1 MIPLD
6 AARRLLLGA
15 QGLAARPERK
25 ADLHGLIRS
34 LGFVQ
39 IDSINVLE
47 RAHHLTL
54 WSRLDSYRPEH
65 LRALHEDRRLLFE
78 HWTHDA
84 SLIPTEFFR
93 YWRYRGARYPERIRR
108 HAWWRERL
116 GPEPERLI
124 AAVRDEVARRGPVAS
139 KHLGEGSG
147 QAGPWWGWKPEKAAL
162 EYLWRAGDL
171 AVHSRRGFEKV
182 YDLTERVL
190 PREATLPVPT
200 AEEHCDWACREA
212 LERLGVATASELAE
226 FWGGL
231 EPEEAREW
239 ARTAPERGLAVP
251 VRVEGL
257 AKTALATPDWEAR
270 ANVRLPRRVRLLSPF
285 DPVVR
290 DRKRLQRLFGFDYR
304 FEAFVPEPQR
314 RYGYYVL
321 PVLEGDR
328 FVARLDAKLHRAQG
342 RLEVK
347 GLWWEPAVRVTPGR
361 REGLDE
367 ALQRLAGFV
376 GASEV
381 ATTASR

>member
-15 QGLAARPERK
+15 QGLTARPDRK
-25 ADLHGLIRS
+25 TDLYRLIHG

-65 LRALHEDRRLLFE
+65 LKALLEDRRLLFE

-84 SLIPTEFFR
+84 SLIPTEFFP
-93 YWRYRGARYPERIRR
+93 YWRFRGLGYGNRR
-108 HAWWRERL
+108 TRSAWWHERL
-116 GPEPERLI
+116 GGEPERLL
-124 AAVRDEVARRGPVAS
+124 AAVREEVEQRGPVAS
-139 KHLGEGSG
+139 KHLGEGG
-147 QAGPWWGWKPEKAAL
+147 GAGAWWGWKPEKAAL
-162 EYLWRAGDL
+162 EHLWRSMEL

-182 YDLTERVL
+182 YDLTERVFPHESRL
-190 PREATLPVPT
+190 PIPT
-200 AEEHCDWACREA
+200 AEEHRDWACAQA
-212 LERLGVATASELAE
+212 LQRLGVATPAELAA

-239 ARTAPERGLAVP
+239 ARTAPDRGLAVP
-251 VRVEGL
+251 VQVEGL
-257 AKTALATPDWEAR
+257 ARPTLAVPDWEER
-270 ANVRLPRRVRLLSPF
+270 ANLRLPRRTRLLSPF

-290 DRKRLQRLFGFDYR
+290 DRKRLLRLFGFDYR

-328 FVARLDAKLHRAQG
+328 FVARLDAKLHRAWR

-347 GLWWEPAVRVTPGR
+347 GLWWETGVRVTPAR
-361 REGLDE
+361 RAGLDE
-367 ALQRLAGFV
+367 ALQRLAAFV
-376 GASEV
+376 GAETVSGD
-381 ATTASR
+381 A